1 MAIEVFSEEWSHACC
16 AQLNQHEPYKS
27 AASSWEGPIVMV
39 MRADPK
45 QGLTED
51 RAAWF
56 DLHHGA
62 CRGARMATPGD
73 RENATYVMSAPPA
86 VWQQIFSRKLEPISA
101 IMFGKLKLERG
112 SMFTL
117 ARYTN
122 AAKEMVVAAS
132 MVDAEFP
139 NGAG

>member
-1 MAIEVFSEEWSHACC
+1 MPSEVFTEEWSHACC

-27 AASSWEGPIVMV
+27 AASTWEGSIAMV

-51 RAAWF
+51 RASWF

-62 CRGARMATPGD
+62 CRSARAATAED
-73 RENATYVMSAPPA
+73 REQAAYVMSAPPA
-86 VWQQIFSRKLEPISA
+86 VWKQIFNRQLEPISA

-117 ARYTN
+117 ARYTT
-122 AAKEMVVAAS
+122 AAKEMVIAAS
-132 MVDAEFP
+132 MVDAVFP
-139 NGAG
+139 GDAR